1 VNGKLAI
8 ALCACLIAGAAPLRA
23 RASEADAFENKI
35 RPISG
40 QLYQKAGR
48 LELTPGA
55 ELSLDDAFFTK
66 VLLGAKATWH
76 FAEWLSL
83 GGSFAAG
90 FSSETGSTQVC
101 PPNQGCRPATAAQL
115 AAVPG
120 EIKQRASA
128 EVGFSPVYA
137 KLNFLAEKVIHF
149 DLSLL
154 AGADWIS
161 YRAVLPAPTDPN
173 AAVSPGTAR
182 AFGGHLGL
190 GSRVF
195 LGEWGALRLDFKD
208 VLYRAEVA
216 DRKKWQQQ
224 LLFEAGLSVF
234 LPLSNRAP

>member
-1 VNGKLAI
+1 VNRELAL
-8 ALCACLIAGAAPLRA
+8 ALGAALLAAGAPLGA

-55 ELSLDDAFFTK
+55 ELSLNDAFFK
-66 VLLGAKATWH
+66 KYLFGARATWH

-83 GGSFAAG
+83 GGSFATG
-90 FSSETGSTQVC
+90 FADETGSTQVC
-101 PPNQGCRPATAAQL
+101 PPNQGCRAATAAQL

-120 EIKQRASA
+120 EIKRRASV

-137 KLNFLAEKVIHF
+137 KLNFLAEKVLHF

-161 YRAVLPAPTDPN
+161 YRAVLPAPTDPG
-173 AAVSPGTAR
+173 AAVSPGTAS
-182 AFGGHLGL
+182 AVGGHLGL

-224 LLFEAGLSVF
+224 LLFEVGVSLF